1 MDVLKKTGN
10 KKLVENGLLLTL
22 YLYDLILD
30 DPDEYNNIGYNIHDL
45 LKLNAQQ
52 EKFDYSVLKEIYQN
66 ILKNEF
72 LPN

>member
-30 DPDEYNNIGYNIHDL
+30 DPNEYNNIGYNIQDL
-45 LKLNAQQ
+45 LRLNAQQ
-52 EKFDYSVLKEIYQN
+52 EESNYSILKEIYQN

>member
-30 DPDEYNNIGYNIHDL
+30 DPHEYNKIGYNIHDL

-52 EKFDYSVLKEIYQN
+52 EKSDYSVFKEIYQN